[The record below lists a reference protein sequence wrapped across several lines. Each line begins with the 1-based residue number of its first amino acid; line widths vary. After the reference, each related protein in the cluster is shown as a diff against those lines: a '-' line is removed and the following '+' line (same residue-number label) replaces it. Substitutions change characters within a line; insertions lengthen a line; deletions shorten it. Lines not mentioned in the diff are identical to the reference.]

1 MVDPDQKLQIPEANS
16 AKIRQSR
23 ARATRPDSHRL
34 WWTWYSLLRHVIFPP
49 YPDCCSDRQTDRI
62 SLVVV
67 VESRRM
73 TWKRLSM
80 RALIGG
86 SVNDATNMETRGG
99 VLLEVEVDTYI
110 SYYYKIIKNI
120 TVS

>member
-1 MVDPDQKLQIPEANS
+1 
-16 AKIRQSR
+16 
-23 ARATRPDSHRL
+23 
-34 WWTWYSLLRHVIFPP
+34 
-49 YPDCCSDRQTDRI
+49 
-62 SLVVV
+62 
-67 VESRRM
+67 
-73 TWKRLSM
+73 M

>member
-1 MVDPDQKLQIPEANS
+1 MVDPNQKLRILEANS
-16 AKIRQSR
+16 AKIHQSR

-49 YPDCCSDRQTDRI
+49 YPDCCSDHRTDKI

-67 VESRRM
+67 VGNRRM
-73 TWKRLSM
+73 TWRRLLM

-86 SVNDATNMETRGG
+86 NVNDAANMETRGG
-99 VLLEVEVDTYI
+99 VLLEVEVDTYL
-110 SYYYKIIKNI
+110 KKMCLDLHLRLN
-120 TVS
+120 